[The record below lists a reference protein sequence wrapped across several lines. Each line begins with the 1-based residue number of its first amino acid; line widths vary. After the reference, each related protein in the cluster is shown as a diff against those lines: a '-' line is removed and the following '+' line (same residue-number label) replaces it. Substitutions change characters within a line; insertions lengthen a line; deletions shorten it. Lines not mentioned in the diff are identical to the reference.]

1 MRPSNDPTRKQAVV
15 DGGGVSVVVA
25 PMGQAAVWAVASQ
38 HSYLQKRRGVSYAD
52 DETTKT

>member
-25 PMGQAAVWAVASQ
+25 LMGQAAVAVGEE
-38 HSYLQKRRGVSYAD
+38 HGRGVD
-52 DETTKT
+52 KKGGFVW

>member
-38 HSYLQKRRGVSYAD
+38 HSFYKKEGG
-52 DETTKT
+52 